1 MSKFQ
6 NSPGKN
12 NLNESEAATTELLF
26 MQGILA
32 SNCRG
37 INQNQI
43 TLEESEE
50 TYKILI
56 TLQNSSNYALQQPPA
71 SPSA

>member
-6 NSPGKN
+6 NS
-12 NLNESEAATTELLF
+12 LNGSEAATTELF

-56 TLQNSSNYALQQPPA
+56 TLQNSSKYVCLQLKLGK
-71 SPSA
+71 SLG